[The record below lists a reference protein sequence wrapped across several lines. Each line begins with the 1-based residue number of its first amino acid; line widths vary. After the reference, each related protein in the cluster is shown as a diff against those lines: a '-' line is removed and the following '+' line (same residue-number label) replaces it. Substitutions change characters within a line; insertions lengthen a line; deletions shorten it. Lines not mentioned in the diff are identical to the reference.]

1 MNPDGQHV
9 LELVLMSV
17 SSTALLI
24 VGFFLKDVF
33 KDWKEMKKYYHEFK
47 GDTNVRLVRL
57 DTNNDIQQ

>member
-33 KDWKEMKKYYHEFK
+33 KDWKEMKKDYHEFK

-57 DTNNDIQQ
+57 ETINDIQQ